1 MELPFYFITIAIL
14 ILAIVIAFKTSSK
27 TSQNLKGK
35 GSNLK
40 SDQKDNSEPIEK
52 YLENSKYIL
61 DEFLDQILIINRFKE
76 VVFLNKNAISRF
88 GKNAKGKHLAS
99 ILRAPE
105 VLESLDKCLRTNEKQ
120 IAEVEIKNP
129 VYQFFS
135 STIFPDPINKELII
149 IVLKDLTEIA
159 KVQKLKSDFV
169 ANASHELRTPLQ
181 SIKLGLETINTGHAK
196 NDAEAQKKFIP
207 LMLEQSSRMENLIR
221 DLLSL
226 SKIELEEHIRPNQD
240 IDLKTIL
247 DHVIHTQEQI
257 LKKQGII
264 LKSNFKSD
272 ARKII
277 GDKDKLIEIFTNLL
291 ENAIKYSEHGKTIHV
306 STKKENGLIN
316 VSIKDEGVGIPKEY
330 ISRITER
337 FFRVDPEKSKKVG
350 GTGLGLAIVKHLVL
364 QHRGELNIK
373 SEEGKGSE
381 FIVSFPSN

>member
-181 SIKLGLETINTGHAK
+181 SIKLGLETINTG
-196 NDAEAQKKFIP
+196 QKKFIP

-257 LKKQGII
+257 LQKQGII

-291 ENAIKYSEHGKTIHV
+291 ENAIKYSEQGKTIYV
-306 STKKENGLIN
+306 SAKKENGLIN
-316 VSIKDEGVGIPKEY
+316 VSIKDEGAGIPKEY
-330 ISRITER
+330 IPRITER

>member
-1 MELPFYFITIAIL
+1 
-14 ILAIVIAFKTSSK
+14 
-27 TSQNLKGK
+27 
-35 GSNLK
+35 
-40 SDQKDNSEPIEK
+40 
-52 YLENSKYIL
+52 
-61 DEFLDQILIINRFKE
+61 
-76 VVFLNKNAISRF
+76 
-88 GKNAKGKHLAS
+88 
-99 ILRAPE
+99 
-105 VLESLDKCLRTNEKQ
+105 
-120 IAEVEIKNP
+120 
-129 VYQFFS
+129 
-135 STIFPDPINKELII
+135 
-149 IVLKDLTEIA
+149 
-159 KVQKLKSDFV
+159 
-169 ANASHELRTPLQ
+169 
-181 SIKLGLETINTGHAK
+181 
-196 NDAEAQKKFIP
+196 
-207 LMLEQSSRMENLIR
+207 MLEQSSRMENLIR

-247 DHVIHTQEQI
+247 EHVIHTQEQI